1 MLRLT
6 HNTYVY
12 EFETENRLPE
22 KVVYEGEVDSV
33 LVPGTKGPF
42 EILNDHAAI
51 VSTLEKGVVEIG
63 TSQGKQQIPISNG
76 FVEVHKNNVSIC
88 AEL

>member
-1 MLRLT
+1 MSLKLKI
-6 HNTYVY
+6 VS
-12 EFETENRLPE
+12 PE

-76 FVEVHKNNVSIC
+76 FVEVHKNYVSIC

>member
-1 MLRLT
+1 MCISTKRDGYSPSLIVIHQSATSSPFSSRSISI
-6 HNTYVY
+6 VSPAD
-12 EFETENRLPE
+12 RLP
-22 KVVYEGEVDSV
+22 
-33 LVPGTKGPF
+33 PI
-42 EILNDHAAI
+42 ILLAAI